1 MNIYATLATGVT
13 AVHALFIL
21 WVIAGAFLTARRT
34 WLAGAHIAC
43 LVWGILIESVSSWR
57 CPLTILEQHLL
68 TAAGQASYR
77 GAFLLHYLQS
87 LVYPNLS
94 DRSLITGAIVVCV
107 ANLAIY
113 WRRFRAI
120 PGPQAHSQPNY

>member
-34 WLAGAHIAC
+34 WLAAAHIAC

-57 CPLTILEQHLL
+57 CPLTILEQRLL
-68 TAAGQASYR
+68 TAAGEASYR

-94 DRSLITGAIVVCV
+94 DRSLITGAIVVCL
-107 ANLAIY
+107 ANLGVY
-113 WRRFRAI
+113 WYRFRATSRL
-120 PGPQAHSQPNY
+120 QAHSHAS